1 MEVARSIMPTT
12 CRYRAGM
19 GEWLLRYEVIN
30 CGSWYPKS
38 QAALGGLRRPVQ
50 YATFFIRDLDN
61 NQFQPN
67 ILHDFANDTVAPYT
81 FPVFFS
87 VSICHM
93 KTRLYLGNLYLMK
106 ENEEKH

>member
-1 MEVARSIMPTT
+1 MPTT

-19 GEWLLRYEVIN
+19 GEWLLHYEVIN
-30 CGSWYPKS
+30 RGSWYPKS
-38 QAALGGLRRPVQ
+38 RAALGGLRRPVQ

-81 FPVFFS
+81 FPVFFFRK
-87 VSICHM
+87 HM
-93 KTRLYLGNLYLMK
+93 SH
-106 ENEEKH
+106 ENEAILRKSIADERK